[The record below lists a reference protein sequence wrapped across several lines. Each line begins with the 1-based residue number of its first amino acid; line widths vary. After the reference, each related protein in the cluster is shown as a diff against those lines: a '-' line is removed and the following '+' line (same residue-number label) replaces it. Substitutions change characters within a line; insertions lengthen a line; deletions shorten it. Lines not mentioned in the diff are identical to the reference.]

1 MDTDNL
7 KEDEYVKKTYLQ
19 LPKKANIRIG
29 LYYLF
34 FR

>member
-29 LYYLF
+29 FILF
-34 FR
+34 IF